1 MSSAF
6 PVDVEEVA
14 KEILEV
20 ARDSVSEEDLKQG
33 VEYVLRSKVIE
44 RLKMAE
50 KTEIPYA
57 SWRPPRARYEVTLV
71 SGLRADALYGHLIIE
86 YERPRTFD
94 SRSGFEKAV
103 EQVKSYIVAHA
114 EVEARF
120 PRYFGVVLDGYKI
133 GFVRYRETIKGFESK
148 GPFEVNRN
156 TVAKL
161 IEAII
166 GLRRKAL
173 GAEELLKDFGPESSA
188 AREAIK
194 ALYNKLLRAT
204 PRTEMLFEDWRRV
217 FSQVC
222 AYSPDKIRGL
232 EEVYG
237 FKRGEADPEKLLFAL
252 HTYYALIMKLL
263 AAEVASLYVAPKL
276 LSYLRVLEDAYYSG
290 HERLREKLRELEE
303 GGVFTQLKITNF
315 MEADYFAWYL
325 DEWDEAVA
333 ECIMGIIRKLS
344 DYDPS
349 AADLEPERIRDLFK
363 RLYQNLVPKKIRHDL
378 GEYYTPDW
386 LAELVLNEVGWT
398 LETFEKV
405 REEKKD
411 ALAPLDL
418 RLLDPACGSGTFL
431 VLAIGR
437 LRQYVEEHW
446 VDKGAALRRITKN
459 IVGFDLNPL
468 AVIASRT
475 NYLIALGDML
485 RERGDE
491 PIEIP
496 VYLADSILV
505 ERRQTLTGAAYIL
518 KTTVGEF
525 SVPVSVVEKGFLA
538 KTLTVIEEC
547 IKGNYSSDEFKAR
560 LFREV
565 SLEENE
571 ISVVTE
577 LFGKLMKLEKEGRN
591 RIWARILKNC
601 FAPLFAGKFDYVVGN
616 PPWVLWD
623 NLPDNYRNSTRLLW
637 QDYGLFT
644 LSGLE
649 ARHGGG
655 KKDISVLFTYACV
668 DRYLKEQGSFGFLM
682 TQSVFK
688 SRGAGEGFRR
698 FKLKDIPLKVRKVHD
713 FVALKPFEGA
723 NNRATAIFLSKNG
736 KTEYPVPYIVWRQR
750 EAVEQSDSLDVVLRK
765 TERVEMLAKPSDD
778 RNVLSP
784 WLTLPR
790 KIQKVVERFRG
801 RSHYRCYAGIYS
813 GGANAVYWFRIIELQ
828 GEKDVGIDV
837 PLHLRR
843 FFGKKIEKLKFVCVE
858 NVTEGMKK
866 DVKSVKTVLED
877 FFLYSLIK
885 SQHIEKWGINGYI
898 YTLQMQDPIRR
909 IGYDEYWVKVNF
921 PKTYA
926 HLKSFENLLKT
937 RSSRVVRE
945 LMERGPFYSMYA
957 VGDYT
962 YAPFKVVWNQ
972 MGNRLTACVVSF
984 ANDPFLGEKIILPE
998 HVLAFIPTDN
1008 EDEAHYLCAI
1018 LNSSIADLIL
1028 RSIAGGTKSFGTPKI
1043 IEETLN
1049 LKRYDATSRLHTKL
1063 TTLSKK
1069 AHKLVQQ
1076 NQEDEL
1082 RKVEEEIDKTVA
1094 QLYGIAEDEL
1104 EEVRKCL
1111 AMLEGEETGEEG
1123 EEVVDLPP
1131 TLPDISLRNNVVGEG
1146 KPFDVEVVVSNSFD
1160 KPLTNVSVKLKLFDG
1175 RLIEKSFESVEGE
1188 VSFPISFDGLK
1199 AGEYKIETVFNYV
1212 FENTPKRVE
1221 KNLTIYVK
1229 GGEVKHVE
1237 RSFKPEELLGV

>member
-173 GAEELLKDFGPESSA
+173 GADELLKDFGPESSA

-194 ALYNKLLRAT
+194 AFYNKLLRAT

-349 AADLEPERIRDLFK
+349 AAELEPERIRDLFK

-405 REEKKD
+405 REERAN

-446 VDKGAALRRITKN
+446 VDKGVALRRITKN

-518 KTTVGEF
+518 KTAVGEF
-525 SVPVSVVEKGFLA
+525 SVPVSVVEKGL
-538 KTLTVIEEC
+538 LTKILTIIEEC
-547 IKGNYSSDEFKAR
+547 VRGNYSSNEFRAR
-560 LFREV
+560 LQREV

-571 ISVVTE
+571 TSILID
-577 LFGKLMKLEKEGRN
+577 LFETLSKLEREGKN
-591 RIWARILKNC
+591 RIWSRVLKNS
-601 FAPLFAGKFDYVVGN
+601 FAPFFAGRFGYIVGN
-616 PPWVLWD
+616 PPWINWEA
-623 NLPDNYRNSTRLLW
+623 LPKDYRNSSKILW
-637 QDYGLFT
+637 DRYGLLEKT
-644 LSGLE
+644 KGMGL
-649 ARHGGG
+649 G
-655 KKDISVLFTYACV
+655 KVKRDISSLFLATCF
-668 DRYLKEQGSFGFLM
+668 DRYLVDGGNLSFLM
-682 TQSVFK
+682 PFTVLKTHAS
-688 SRGAGEGFRR
+688 AGFRK
-698 FKLKDIPLKVRKVHD
+698 FLALKGKVIKVHD
-713 FVALKPFEGA
+713 TVELFPFEGA
-723 NNRATAIFLSKNG
+723 INRTCLIYIKRVGRTDF
-736 KTEYPVPYIVWRQR
+736 PIPCIVWRKSTKGEIPTDASLEYVMKGSKQYKAILAPIKKTDAGTPWMIISEKVY
-750 EAVEQSDSLDVVLRK
+750 EALQKVMRPAKYRAYEGVNTGGLDGAYYINILSKQGEFLLIQNQHETGKKKLKQIQSLIEANLIYPLVRGRDVKRWLFNYS
-765 TERVEMLAKPSDD
+765 TYIIIPTNERGQNIP
-778 RNVLSP
+778 
-784 WLTLPR
+784 
-790 KIQKVVERFRG
+790 IQKM
-801 RSHYRCYAGIYS
+801 
-813 GGANAVYWFRIIELQ
+813 
-828 GEKDVGIDV
+828 
-837 PLHLRR
+837 
-843 FFGKKIEKLKFVCVE
+843 KIE
-858 NVTEGMKK
+858 
-866 DVKSVKTVLED
+866 
-877 FFLYSLIK
+877 Y
-885 SQHIEKWGINGYI
+885 
-898 YTLQMQDPIRR
+898 
-909 IGYDEYWVKVNF
+909 
-921 PKTYA
+921 PKTYGYFLNFEGE
-926 HLKSFENLLKT
+926 LKERSVYRLVRGKENVWYGL
-937 RSSRVVRE
+937 
-945 LMERGPFYSMYA
+945 YIDI
-957 VGDYT
+957 GDYT
-962 YAPFKVVWNQ
+962 FAKYKVAWKNVAGKISGKAEFSAAVIGPVKDQ
-972 MGNRLTACVVSF
+972 
-984 ANDPFLGEKIILPE
+984 FLGEKIVTPNVKLM
-998 HVLAFIPTDN
+998 FIPLDN
-1008 EDEAHYLCAI
+1008 EDEAHYICAV
-1018 LNSSIADLIL
+1018 LNSSIARLIVASYVIETGISTHIL
-1028 RSIAGGTKSFGTPKI
+1028 QNVFVPKFDKEDKI
-1043 IEETLN
+1043 HLEL
-1049 LKRYDATSRLHTKL
+1049 SRL
-1063 TTLSKK
+1063 SKR
-1069 AHKLVQQ
+1069 AHQLAQQ

-1094 QLYGIAEDEL
+1094 QLYGIAEGEL
-1104 EEVRKCL
+1104 EEIKKCL
-1111 AMLEGEETGEEG
+1111 AMLEGEEIEEEG
-1123 EEVVDLPP
+1123 EEEVELPP
-1131 TLPDISLRNNVVGEG
+1131 ALPDISLRSNVVGEG
-1146 KPFDVEVVVSNSFD
+1146 KPFDVEVVVSNPFD
-1160 KPLTNVSVKLKLFDG
+1160 KPLTNVSAKLKLFDG

-1199 AGEYKIETVFNYV
+1199 AGEYRIEAVFSYV

-1237 RSFKPEELLGV
+1237 RSFRPEELFGV

>member
-86 YERPRTFD
+86 YERPKTFD
-94 SRSGFEKAV
+94 SRSGFENAV

-120 PRYFGVVLDGYKI
+120 PRYFGVVLDGYRI
-133 GFVRYRETIKGFESK
+133 GFVRYREAIKGFESK
-148 GPFEVNRN
+148 GPFEVNKN

-188 AREAIK
+188 AQEAIK
-194 ALYNKLLRAT
+194 AFYNKLLRAT
-204 PRTEMLFEDWRRV
+204 PRTQMLFEDWRRV

-222 AYSPDKIRGL
+222 AYNPEKIRGL

-290 HERLREKLRELEE
+290 HERLREKLRKLEE

-349 AADLEPERIRDLFK
+349 AAELEPERIRDLFK

-405 REEKKD
+405 REEKND

-437 LRQYVEEHW
+437 IRQYVEEHW
-446 VDKGAALRRITKN
+446 VDKGTALRRITKN

-505 ERRQTLTGAAYIL
+505 ERKQTLTGAAYIL
-518 KTTVGEF
+518 KTAVGEF
-525 SVPVSVVEKGFLA
+525 SVPVSVVEKGLLA
-538 KTLTVIEEC
+538 KTLTVIEGC
-547 IKGNYSSDEFKAR
+547 VKGNCSPNDFKAR
-560 LFREV
+560 LLREV

-577 LFGKLMKLEKEGRN
+577 LFGKLMKLEKEGKN
-591 RIWARILKNC
+591 RIWTRVLKNS
-601 FAPLFAGKFDYVVGN
+601 FAPFFVGQFDYVVGN
-616 PPWVLWD
+616 PPWVNWE
-623 NLPDNYRNSTRLLW
+623 NLAEEFRKPLKELYKWYDILPSNPNAQTKVDFSMIFAYR
-637 QDYGLFT
+637 
-644 LSGLE
+644 
-649 ARHGGG
+649 
-655 KKDISVLFTYACV
+655 CM
-668 DRYLKEQGSFGFLM
+668 DRYLREEGTFGFLINDAA
-682 TQSVFK
+682 FK
-688 SRGAGEGFRR
+688 AMAGNGFRK
-698 FKLKDIPLKVRKVHD
+698 FKVREVPFKVKVVHD
-713 FVALKPFEGA
+713 LVAIKPFEGA
-723 NNRATAIFLSKNG
+723 SNRTAMFIAEKGRLTEFPLPCKKWFKLSKEEILQN
-736 KTEYPVPYIVWRQR
+736 
-750 EAVEQSDSLDVVLRK
+750 
-765 TERVEMLAKPSDD
+765 
-778 RNVLSP
+778 
-784 WLTLPR
+784 LTLNEAIKMV
-790 KIQKVVERFRG
+790 KIVDFYAEPLGGYKPYEEVLPLVTIYHKDVFNKLNKVIGRSAYRAHEGANLLPAAVFRVKILNSIGELLMVENLAEKGRRQKVNKVTE
-801 RSHYRCYAGIYS
+801 
-813 GGANAVYWFRIIELQ
+813 VV
-828 GEKDVGIDV
+828 EKDLVFPI
-837 PLHLRR
+837 L
-843 FFGKKIEKLKFVCVE
+843 ES
-858 NVTEGMKK
+858 N
-866 DVKSVKTVLED
+866 DVKKWKIFHNNYAIIPHDLRTARAISETQLKILYPETFVYFEKFKDILEMRSD
-877 FFLYSLIK
+877 FK
-885 SQHIEKWGINGYI
+885 S
-898 YTLQMQDPIRR
+898 
-909 IGYDEYWVKVNF
+909 
-921 PKTYA
+921 YA
-926 HLKSFENLLKT
+926 KNRLPYYFVYRFS
-937 RSSRVVRE
+937 
-945 LMERGPFYSMYA
+945 
-957 VGDYT
+957 DYT
-962 YAPFKVVWNQ
+962 IAQYKVVWNR
-972 MGNRLTACVVSF
+972 MGDQLAAAVATPM
-984 ANDPFLGEKIILPE
+984 NDAYLGSKPLIPE
-998 HVLAFIPTDN
+998 DVIAFISVGS
-1008 EDEAHYLCAI
+1008 EDEAHYICSI
-1018 LNSSIADLIL
+1018 LNSSLVNL
-1028 RSIAGGTKSFGTPKI
+1028 VLQSIAKGGKNFATPEFI
-1043 IEETLN
+1043 NMIN
-1049 LKRYDATSRLHTKL
+1049 IGRFDSSNFLHKKL
-1063 TTLSKK
+1063 AELSKK
-1069 AHKLVQQ
+1069 ARQLAQRS
-1076 NQEDEL
+1076 QEDEL
-1082 RKVEEEIDKTVA
+1082 KKVEKEIDKTVA
-1094 QLYGIAEDEL
+1094 QLYGISEGEL
-1104 EEVRKCL
+1104 KEIGRCL
-1111 AMLEGEETGEEG
+1111 AMLEGEEIEG
-1123 EEVVDLPP
+1123 EVEEAAELP
-1131 TLPDISLRNNVVGEG
+1131 LSMPDITLRNNVVGEG
-1146 KPFDVEVVVSNSFD
+1146 RPFNVDVVVSNPLS

-1199 AGEYKIETVFNYV
+1199 AGEYKVEAVFSYV

>member
-1 MSSAF
+1 LGLDSRF
-6 PVDVEEVA
+6 LIDCEGVA
-14 KEILEV
+14 EGIRRV
-20 ARDSVSEEDLKQG
+20 ASEAVSEEDLRQG
-33 VEYVLRSKVIE
+33 VEYILRSEVIE
-44 RLKMAE
+44 KLRCAE
-50 KTEIPYA
+50 GVEIPYS

-71 SGLRADALYGHLIIE
+71 SGARVDALYGHLMIE
-86 YERPRTFD
+86 YERPRSFET
-94 SRSGFEKAV
+94 RGGFERAV
-103 EQVKSYIVAHA
+103 EQVKEYIVAHA
-114 EVEARF
+114 GVEAKF
-120 PRYFGVVLDGYKI
+120 SRYFGAVLDGYRI
-133 GFVRYRETIKGFESK
+133 GFVRYRVALRGFESK

-173 GAEELLKDFGPESSA
+173 SAEELLRDFGPESSV
-188 AREAIK
+188 ARDSIK
-194 ALYNKLLRAT
+194 TLYGKLLGAS
-204 PRTEMLFEDWRRV
+204 PRTRMLFEDWRRV

-222 AYSPDKIRGL
+222 AYSADKIRGL
-232 EEVYG
+232 EEYYG
-237 FKRGEADPEKLLFAL
+237 FSRADPEKLLFAL

-276 LSYLRVLEDAYYSG
+276 WSYLKALEDAYYSG
-290 HERLREKLRELEE
+290 HERLRDELRELEE
-303 GGVFTQLKITNF
+303 GGIFARLGIVNF
-315 MEADYFAWYL
+315 MEADYFSWYL
-325 DEWDEAVA
+325 DEWDEGVA
-333 ECIMGIIRKLS
+333 RCVMVVVDRLS
-344 DYDPS
+344 NYDPS
-349 AADLEPERIRDLFK
+349 AAELEPERVRDLFK

-386 LAELVLNEVGWT
+386 LAELVLNEVGWCV
-398 LETFEKV
+398 ESFE
-405 REEKKD
+405 RFAQEKGD
-411 ALAPLDL
+411 VLAPLDL

-437 LRQYVEEHW
+437 LRGYVEEHW
-446 VDKGAALRRITKN
+446 IDKGVALKRVVKN
-459 IVGFDLNPL
+459 VVGFDLNPL
-468 AVIASRT
+468 AVLASRA

-485 RERGDE
+485 REKGSE
-491 PIEIP
+491 AIEIP

-505 ERRQTLTGAAYIL
+505 EWPAVTGGEYRLSTA
-518 KTTVGEF
+518 VGEF
-525 SVPVSVVEKGFLA
+525 VVPSSVVKKGL
-538 KTLTVIEEC
+538 LTKVLMVIEEC
-547 IKGNYSSDEFKAR
+547 VRGNYSLEEFNMR
-560 LFREV
+560 LLREV
-565 SLEENE
+565 SLEE
-571 ISVVTE
+571 TE
-577 LFGKLMKLEKEGRN
+577 ALILSGLFVALSRLEREGKN

-601 FAPLFAGKFDYVVGN
+601 FAPLFAGKFDFVVGN

-655 KKDISVLFTYACV
+655 KKDISVLFTYVCV

-688 SRGAGEGFRR
+688 TRGAGEGFRR
-698 FKLKDIPLKVRKVHD
+698 FKLKDIPLKVWKVHD

-750 EAVEQSDSLDVVLRK
+750 EAVEQSDSLDIVLRK

-813 GGANAVYWFRIIELQ
+813 GGANAVYWFRIVDLQ

-843 FFGKKIEKLKFVCVE
+843 FFGKKVEKLKFVCVE

-877 FFLYSLIK
+877 FFLYPLIK

-972 MGNRLTACVVSF
+972 MGNRLTTCVVSS
-984 ANDPFLGEKIILPE
+984 ADDHFLGKKIILPE

-1049 LKRYDATSRLHTKL
+1049 LKKYNTTNKLHTKL
-1063 TTLSKK
+1063 ATLSKK
-1069 AHKLVQQ
+1069 AHKLAQQ
-1076 NQEDEL
+1076 NQTTKL
-1082 RKVEEEIDKTVA
+1082 RKVEEEVDKTVA
-1094 QLYGIAEDEL
+1094 LLYGISEGEFK
-1104 EEVRKCL
+1104 EIKKCL
-1111 AMLEGEETGEEG
+1111 AVLEGEETEEK
-1123 EEVVDLPP
+1123 D
-1131 TLPDISLRNNVVGEG
+1131 
-1146 KPFDVEVVVSNSFD
+1146 
-1160 KPLTNVSVKLKLFDG
+1160 
-1175 RLIEKSFESVEGE
+1175 
-1188 VSFPISFDGLK
+1188 
-1199 AGEYKIETVFNYV
+1199 
-1212 FENTPKRVE
+1212 TP
-1221 KNLTIYVK
+1221 
-1229 GGEVKHVE
+1229 
-1237 RSFKPEELLGV
+1237 

>member
-1 MSSAF
+1 VSSAF
-6 PVDVEEVA
+6 SVNAEEVA

-20 ARDSVSEEDLKQG
+20 ARESVSEEDLKQG
-33 VEYVLRSKVIE
+33 VEYILRSKVIE
-44 RLKMAE
+44 RLKEVE

-86 YERPRTFD
+86 YERPKTFD

-133 GFVRYRETIKGFESK
+133 GFVRYREAIKGFESK
-148 GPFEVNRN
+148 DPFEVNKN

-194 ALYNKLLRAT
+194 AFYNKLLRAT

-237 FKRGEADPEKLLFAL
+237 FKRGEADTEKLLFAL

-290 HERLREKLRELEE
+290 HERLREKLRKLEE

-349 AADLEPERIRDLFK
+349 AAELEPERIRDLFK

-405 REEKKD
+405 REEKND

-437 LRQYVEEHW
+437 IRQYVEEHW
-446 VDKGAALRRITKN
+446 VDKGTALRRITKN

-505 ERRQTLTGAAYIL
+505 ERKQTLTGAAYIL
-518 KTTVGEF
+518 KTAVGEF
-525 SVPVSVVEKGFLA
+525 SVPVSVVEKGLLA
-538 KTLTVIEEC
+538 KTLTVIEGC
-547 IKGNYSSDEFKAR
+547 VKGNCSPNDFKAR
-560 LFREV
+560 LLREV

-577 LFGKLMKLEKEGRN
+577 LFGKLMKLEKEGKN
-591 RIWARILKNC
+591 RIWTRVLKNS
-601 FAPLFAGKFDYVVGN
+601 FAPFFVGQFDYVVGN
-616 PPWVLWD
+616 PPWVNWE
-623 NLPDNYRNSTRLLW
+623 NLAEEFRKPLKELYKWYDILPSNPNAQTKVDFSMIFAYR
-637 QDYGLFT
+637 
-644 LSGLE
+644 
-649 ARHGGG
+649 
-655 KKDISVLFTYACV
+655 CM
-668 DRYLKEQGSFGFLM
+668 DRYLREEGTFGFLINDAA
-682 TQSVFK
+682 FK
-688 SRGAGEGFRR
+688 AMAGNGFRK
-698 FKLKDIPLKVRKVHD
+698 FKVREVPFKVKVVHD
-713 FVALKPFEGA
+713 LVAIKPFEGA
-723 NNRATAIFLSKNG
+723 SNRTAMFIAEKGRLTEFPLPCKKWFKLSKEEILQN
-736 KTEYPVPYIVWRQR
+736 
-750 EAVEQSDSLDVVLRK
+750 
-765 TERVEMLAKPSDD
+765 
-778 RNVLSP
+778 
-784 WLTLPR
+784 LTLNEAIKMV
-790 KIQKVVERFRG
+790 KIVDFYAEPLGGYKPYEEVLPLVTIYHKDVFNKLNKVIGRSAYRAHEGANLLPAAVFRVKILNSIGELLMVENLAEKGRRQKVNKVTE
-801 RSHYRCYAGIYS
+801 
-813 GGANAVYWFRIIELQ
+813 VV
-828 GEKDVGIDV
+828 EKDLVFPI
-837 PLHLRR
+837 L
-843 FFGKKIEKLKFVCVE
+843 ES
-858 NVTEGMKK
+858 N
-866 DVKSVKTVLED
+866 DVKKWKIFHNNYAIIPHDLRTARAISETQLKILYPETFVYFEKFKDILEMRSD
-877 FFLYSLIK
+877 FK
-885 SQHIEKWGINGYI
+885 S
-898 YTLQMQDPIRR
+898 
-909 IGYDEYWVKVNF
+909 
-921 PKTYA
+921 YA
-926 HLKSFENLLKT
+926 KNRLPYYFVYRFS
-937 RSSRVVRE
+937 
-945 LMERGPFYSMYA
+945 
-957 VGDYT
+957 DYT
-962 YAPFKVVWNQ
+962 IAQYKVVWNR
-972 MGNRLTACVVSF
+972 MGDQLAAAVATPM
-984 ANDPFLGEKIILPE
+984 NDAYLGSKPLIPE
-998 HVLAFIPTDN
+998 DVIAFISVGS
-1008 EDEAHYLCAI
+1008 EDEAHYICSI
-1018 LNSSIADLIL
+1018 LNSSLVNL
-1028 RSIAGGTKSFGTPKI
+1028 VLQSIAKGGKNFATPEFI
-1043 IEETLN
+1043 NMIN
-1049 LKRYDATSRLHTKL
+1049 IGRFDSSNFLHKKL
-1063 TTLSKK
+1063 AELSKK
-1069 AHKLVQQ
+1069 ARQLAQRS
-1076 NQEDEL
+1076 QEDEL
-1082 RKVEEEIDKTVA
+1082 KKVEKEIDKTVA
-1094 QLYGIAEDEL
+1094 QLYGISEGEL
-1104 EEVRKCL
+1104 KEIGRCL
-1111 AMLEGEETGEEG
+1111 AMLEGEEIEG
-1123 EEVVDLPP
+1123 EVEEAAELP
-1131 TLPDISLRNNVVGEG
+1131 LSMPDITLRNNVVGEG
-1146 KPFDVEVVVSNSFD
+1146 RPFNVDVVVSNPLS

-1199 AGEYKIETVFNYV
+1199 AGEYKVEAVFSYV